1 MREGDMVSGGFEIN
15 LGSSFA
21 HKRDEILGQWR
32 QNHIA
37 VKGLHVIDKAQLVD
51 PASLPDGL
59 PMTMELRQAIAAAR
73 ASAGKILMTRL
84 PNGNLVF
91 NPSVNYIKDTEL
103 DGIVAKPDWKTIG
116 AHIDSLSA
124 PPRYVPPVEIASP
137 GPERARELN
146 AEFYAA
152 VLEDALTGFQ
162 TCREFAAWWM
172 LENSCLQRLWKPEIQ
187 DTVLPELSGLRH
199 DFIDGHEGISE
210 NGTAKIFVVKS
221 IVDLGDIADQGVT
234 FRQWFANQLCR
245 GIADYLDI
253 ALDGH
258 TIFVDTARPEHDV
271 LVRLTQDNDA
281 VLLDSKMY
289 AAIGL
294 ANGEVIGDLKA
305 AQVAVEDPT
314 PLPHGIAVF
323 KRPGGVF
330 KEDHWAYGI
339 RLKDIGKIAADEATK
354 AHAAAVIK
362 ATTAKQ
368 ALEDCLKAH
377 QEPVLPEFAEV
388 ADAVAGAR
396 KTKHPEIEEAF
407 GRAVRASAE
416 EKELKV
422 AKAEKTKL
430 AKSGILEVTLSY
442 TCVIDFADAFRG
454 LRLTRNS

>member
-1 MREGDMVSGGFEIN
+1 MLREGDMISGGFEIN

-37 VKGLHVIDKAQLVD
+37 AKGLHVVDKAQIVD

-73 ASAGKILMTRL
+73 ANAGKILMTRL

-91 NPSVNYIKDTEL
+91 NNSVDYIKDPEL
-103 DGIVAKPDWKTIG
+103 DGIVAAPDWKTVG

-124 PPRYVPPVEIASP
+124 PPRYVPPVELASP

-146 AEFYAA
+146 AAFYAA
-152 VLEDALTGFQ
+152 VLEDALMGFQ

-172 LENSCLQRLWKPEIQ
+172 LENSCLQRLWKPGVQEE
-187 DTVLPELSGLRH
+187 VLSELSGLRH

-210 NGTAKIFVVKS
+210 NGTAKIFVVKAV
-221 IVDLGDIADQGVT
+221 VDLGDIANQGVT
-234 FRQWFANQLCR
+234 FRQWFANHLCR

-258 TIFVDTARPEHDV
+258 TIFVDTTRPEHDV
-271 LVRLTQDNDA
+271 LVRLTLDNDA
-281 VLLDSKMY
+281 VLMDSKMY

-354 AHAAAVIK
+354 AHSAAVIK
-362 ATTAKQ
+362 AATAKQ
-368 ALEDCLKAH
+368 ALEDFLKAP
-377 QEPVLPEFAEV
+377 QEPVLPEFAE
-388 ADAVAGAR
+388 AVDKAR
-396 KTKHPEIEEAF
+396 ETKSLELEEAL
-407 GRAVRASAE
+407 VRACAE

>member
-1 MREGDMVSGGFEIN
+1 MLREGDMVSGGFEIN

-21 HKRDEILGQWR
+21 HRRNEILTQWR

-37 VKGLHVIDKAQLVD
+37 AKGLHVIDKAQIVD

-73 ASAGKILMTRL
+73 ASAGKILVKRDAK
-84 PNGNLVF
+84 GNLSF
-91 NPSVNYIKDTEL
+91 NTVDYVRDPEL
-103 DGIVAKPDWKTIG
+103 EGIVAKPDWKAIG

-124 PPRYVPPVEIASP
+124 PPRYVPPVELASP

-146 AEFYAA
+146 AAFYAG
-152 VLEDALTGFQ
+152 VLEDAVMGFK

-187 DTVLPELSGLRH
+187 EAVLPELSSLRH
-199 DFIDGHEGISE
+199 DYIDGHEGIAE
-210 NGTAKIFVVKS
+210 AGDAKIFVVKAV
-221 IVDLGDIADQGVT
+221 VDLGEIAEQGIT
-234 FRQWFANQLCR
+234 FRHWFANHLCR

-258 TIFVDTARPEHDV
+258 IAFKDAVKPADDV
-271 LVRLTQDNDA
+271 LVAMTQA
-281 VLLDSKMY
+281 HESVLIDSKMY

-294 ANGEVIGDLKA
+294 ANGEVIEALKA

-323 KRPGGVF
+323 KKPGGVF

-354 AHAAAVIK
+354 AHGAAIIAV
-362 ATTAKQ
+362 ATAKQ
-368 ALEDCLKAH
+368 ALEDYLKTP
-377 QEPVLPEFAEV
+377 QEPVLPEFAEEV
-388 ADAVAGAR
+388 EKTRKAKAIELDEAVLKAC
-396 KTKHPEIEEAF
+396 
-407 GRAVRASAE
+407 AE
-416 EKELKV
+416 EKELKA

-430 AKSGILEVTLSY
+430 AKSGVLEVTLSY
-442 TCVIDFADAFRG
+442 TCVIDFADVFHG
-454 LRLTRNS
+454 LRLTRNP

>member
-1 MREGDMVSGGFEIN
+1 MLREGDMVSGGFEIN

-21 HKRDEILGQWR
+21 HKRNEILGQWR

-37 VKGLHVIDKAQLVD
+37 AKGLHVIDKGQIVD

-73 ASAGKILMTRL
+73 ASAGKILIKRNA
-84 PNGNLVF
+84 NGHISF
-91 NPSVNYIKDTEL
+91 NTVDYVKDPEL
-103 DGIVAKPDWKTIG
+103 DGIVAKPDWKAIG

-124 PPRYVPPVEIASP
+124 PPRYVPPVELASP

-146 AEFYAA
+146 AAFYAS
-152 VLEDALTGFQ
+152 VLEDALMGFK

-172 LENSCLQRLWKPEIQ
+172 LENSCLQRIWKPEIQ
-187 DTVLPELSGLRH
+187 EEILTELSKLRH
-199 DFIDGHEGISE
+199 DFIDGHEGIAETSG
-210 NGTAKIFVVKS
+210 NAKIFVVKAV
-221 IVDLGDIADQGVT
+221 VDLGEIAEQGVT
-234 FRQWFANQLCR
+234 FRHWFATHLCR

-258 TIFVDTARPEHDV
+258 IAFKDAVKPADDV
-271 LVRLTQDNDA
+271 LVAMTQDNES
-281 VLLDSKMY
+281 VLIDSKMY

-294 ANGEVIGDLKA
+294 ANGEIIESLKA

-323 KRPGGVF
+323 KKPGGVF

-339 RLKDIGKIAADEATK
+339 RLKDIGRIAADEAAR
-354 AHAAAVIK
+354 AHGTAVI
-362 ATTAKQ
+362 AVAAAKQ
-368 ALEDCLKAH
+368 ALEDYLKAPR
-377 QEPVLPEFAEV
+377 EPVLPEFAEEV
-388 ADAVAGAR
+388 TRAHDAKAR
-396 KTKHPEIEEAF
+396 ELDEAVLK
-407 GRAVRASAE
+407 ACAE
-416 EKELKV
+416 EKELKA

-442 TCVIDFADAFRG
+442 TCVIDFADVFHG
-454 LRLTRNS
+454 LRLTRNA